1 MNRIRVLLIVL
12 MVVIALPMAM
22 AQGITTEGKEF
33 WLTYMHNGYRDHP
46 DGGWVETQV
55 LVSAKRSCTG
65 TISNPNTGWRR
76 NFSVAA
82 NSVITINVP
91 ETQGY
96 HGVNYNEVVA
106 NKGLKVVTSD
116 TVSVYCTN
124 IAQVSFD
131 GSFVLPV
138 ESLGSE
144 YRVITHEQS
153 RVTTGSGSFIEEN
166 LTSSFVVVATEDNT
180 QVSITPSRA
189 TLGGHAAGVPF
200 TVTLN
205 AGQTYQVRS
214 SRLNS
219 EDARNL
225 TGSCVVAADGKKIA
239 VFNGNTLTCVPTGQT
254 TGFDHIFEQAMPIET
269 WGKEFCVTNSRQRH
283 HDFITIYS
291 GSNNNV
297 ITRNGLPWLTLQEG
311 GYAPSVLID
320 TSVYIQS
327 TKPIGI
333 YLYNTSSWDD
343 GPLNHLGDPSMTW
356 IAPMEQRVE
365 NITFTTFD
373 HDEANIEF
381 HFVNIVASAVDIN
394 RVYLDNTVIPS
405 SEFTPVVGCNG
416 QYYYVQKAISHGLHN
431 LHCAGGVTAHVYGFG
446 TDKGYAYMAGSSTN
460 PLTAQLLIENIPSSQ
475 LPNGYD
481 ACQNETIH
489 FDLQLNYDM
498 SHANWD
504 FGDGSTGIGA
514 PIAHAY
520 TAPGDYTVSV
530 NVYQSQYDEDVL
542 TSTLTGLVHVYPTYE
557 TMETQV
563 ACVSYTWH
571 GQTYTQS
578 GTYTNQGQ
586 SIHGC
591 DSISTLQLTI
601 IPEINVHIEV
611 EGNQTEICEGDSVV
625 LHAIV
630 DRSAKR
636 FFAVGDILC
645 SDAAGHDTI
654 VKPANWPV
662 EGKVAKGIVFYV
674 DNSLS
679 HGWAVALN
687 QTENVIWSVE
697 DTLVGSPHQHWRD
710 AIMDLDGYSNTK
722 NIRSGSNATTYPAA
736 WAVDFAH
743 GWYLP
748 SAGQLNLLF
757 GELFEVNASLT
768 AIGATPITDLT
779 GGNNQLCDGDIYLW
793 SSTEV
798 VSDKA
803 IALEILNGGVISAS
817 KGGSSVK
824 QYVVRGVLDF

>member
-12 MVVIALPMAM
+12 MVVIALPMAL

-153 RVTTGSGSFIEEN
+153 KIGYNSYVTEN
-166 LTSSFVVVATEDNT
+166 LTSSFVVLATENNT
-180 QVSITPSRA
+180 QVSITPSKT
-189 TLGGHAAGVPF
+189 TLGGHVAGTTF

-214 SRLNS
+214 SLS
-219 EDARNL
+219 TAEGARNL
-225 TGSCVVAADGKKIA
+225 TGSRVVAADGKKIA
-239 VFNGNTLTCVPTGQT
+239 VFNGNTLTCVPIGM
-254 TGFDHIFEQAMPIET
+254 GNGYDHVFEQAMPFES
-269 WGKEFCVTNSRQRH
+269 WGKEFCVTNSRERK
-283 HDFITIYS
+283 HDFITVLS
-291 GSNNNV
+291 GGNNNA
-297 ITRNGLPWLTLQEG
+297 ITRNGNAFITLNEG
-311 GYAPSVLID
+311 QSFCIQID
-320 TSVYIQS
+320 TTTYIQ
-327 TKPIGI
+327 TTQPTGI
-333 YLYNTSSWDD
+333 CLHNTSSWDD
-343 GPLNHLGDPSMTW
+343 GNASAFGDPSMTW
-356 IAPMEQRVE
+356 IAPMEQRIE
-365 NITFTTFD
+365 DLTFTTFD
-373 HDEANIEF
+373 HDEANIMF
-381 HFVNIVASAVDIN
+381 HCVNIVASTADIN
-394 RVYLDNTVIPS
+394 RVYLDNSLIPS
-405 SEFTPVVGCNG
+405 SEFTPVVGSNG
-416 QYYYVQKAISHGLHN
+416 QYIYAQKVISHGVHN
-431 LHCAGGVTAHVYGFG
+431 LHCAGGITAHVYGFG
-446 TDKGYAYMAGSSTN
+446 TSKGYAYMAGSATN
-460 PLTAQLLIENIPSSQ
+460 PLTAQLIIENIPSSQ

-530 NVYQSQYDEDVL
+530 DVYQSQYDEDVL

-557 TMETQV
+557 TTETQV
-563 ACVSYTWH
+563 ACMSYTWH

-578 GTYTNQGQ
+578 GTYTYQEQ

-591 DSISTLQLTI
+591 DSIATLQLTI
-601 IPEINVHIEV
+601 IPEISVHIEV
-611 EGNQTEICEGDSVV
+611 EGNQTEICEGDNVV

-630 DRSAKR
+630 DRFAMR

-654 VKPANWPV
+654 VKPANYPV

-674 DNSLS
+674 DESQS

-710 AIMDLDGYSNTK
+710 AIRDLDGYSNTQ

-768 AIGATPITDLT
+768 AIGATPITDPT
-779 GGNNQLCDGDIYLW
+779 GGNNQPCDGDIYLW
-793 SSTEV
+793 SSTEA

-803 IALEILNGGVISAS
+803 IALDILNGGVISAS

-824 QYVVRGVLDF
+824 QYVVREVINF